1 MKKIVGRWLYESLD
15 ALELAVHMDLV
26 KKKFIH
32 SSFERKI

>member
-1 MKKIVGRWLYESLD
+1 LDLGPILYEFLD

-26 KKKFIH
+26 KRKFIH